1 MAGDPRDEYLDA
13 SSNQRQFQT
22 IRFAQLTVYLAM
34 VGVILNLVLSGSA
47 AVSGIV
53 RTMLQ
58 GAGLAVTLLFWI
70 HQERTMAYW
79 NHFVNR
85 AAELEATL
93 GFEQYSTRPP
103 ARLISSFHAMRAFF
117 AILTL
122 FWGTSFFWLAR

>member
-34 VGVILNLVLSGSA
+34 VGVILNLVLSGSE
-47 AVSGIV
+47 AVSGMV
-53 RTMLQ
+53 RPMLQ

-93 GFEQYSTRPP
+93 GFEQYSTRP
-103 ARLISSFHAMRAFF
+103 AAGLISSFKAMRAFF
-117 AILTL
+117 AVLTL
-122 FWGTSFFWLAR
+122 FWATSFFWLT

>member
-34 VGVILNLVLSGSA
+34 VGVILNLVLSGSE
-47 AVSGIV
+47 AVSGLV
-53 RTMLQ
+53 RAMLQ

-70 HQERTMAYW
+70 HQERTMTYW
-79 NHFVNR
+79 NHFVAR

-103 ARLISSFHAMRAFF
+103 ARFVSSFNAMRAFF
-117 AILTL
+117 AVLTF
-122 FWGTSFFWLAR
+122 FWATSFFWLV